1 MDDKMKNKREKES
14 PEIKSIS
21 SSMKKM
27 DDTTVI
33 KNHMFSLD
41 NKTIRVALIASGM
54 YDKNMRLTSSFR

>member
-1 MDDKMKNKREKES
+1 MKNKREKES